1 MSGLIQFF
9 RLLRVF
15 FRISFLNEA
24 AYRANFFMQ
33 LLQSC
38 ISLGTA
44 LILFLTIFSYT
55 TMLDGWRSTELLAL
69 VGIYF
74 LMGGLMNF
82 VLQPSMNRFMTDV
95 RQGTLDFTI
104 LKPEDAQVLVSVRE
118 VEIWR
123 LVDVGVGMVVIVVA
137 LFEGGVNISLWGA
150 LGFVVALLAGG
161 IIIYSFILILSTLAF
176 WYTKIE
182 NILVIFQSMYEA
194 GRWPVTIYP
203 GWLRMMLTFIVPI
216 AFAIT
221 VPAEALTGRLVW
233 SVLLGAVAL
242 AVILLVGSRWF
253 WKFGIR
259 HYTGASA

>member
-1 MSGLIQFF
+1 
-9 RLLRVF
+9 
-15 FRISFLNEA
+15 
-24 AYRANFFMQ
+24 
-33 LLQSC
+33 
-38 ISLGTA
+38 
-44 LILFLTIFSYT
+44 
-55 TMLDGWRSTELLAL
+55 
-69 VGIYF
+69 VGI
-74 LMGGLMNF
+74 
-82 VLQPSMNRFMTDV
+82 
-95 RQGTLDFTI
+95 
-104 LKPEDAQVLVSVRE
+104 
-118 VEIWR
+118 
-123 LVDVGVGMVVIVVA
+123 VVIVVA

-242 AVILLVGSRWF
+242 AVILLAGSRWF

>member
-1 MSGLIQFF
+1 MGLIQLF
-9 RLLRVF
+9 RLLGTF
-15 FRISFLNEA
+15 FRIGILNEA

-33 LLQSC
+33 ILQAL
-38 ISLGTA
+38 IDLGTA
-44 LILFLTIFSYT
+44 LILFQTIFSYT
-55 TMLDGWRSTELLAL
+55 TTLDGWHSTELLAL

-74 LMGGLMNF
+74 LMGGLMSC
-82 VLQPSMNRFMTDV
+82 VLQPSMNRFMGDV
-95 RQGTLDFTI
+95 RDGTLDYTL
-104 LKPEDAQVLVSVRE
+104 LKPADSQVLVSVRE

-123 LVDVGVGMVVIVVA
+123 LIDVGLGIVVIVVA
-137 LFEGGVNISLWGA
+137 VFEGGVRLNIWSA
-150 LGFVVALLAGG
+150 VSFMVALLVGA
-161 IIIYSFILILSTLAF
+161 IIIYSFILILSTLVF

-221 VPAEALTGRLVW
+221 VPAQALTGRLVW
-233 SVLLGAVAL
+233 PVLLSAIAL
-242 AVILLVGSRWF
+242 ALVLFIGSRWF
-253 WKFGIR
+253 WRFGIR

>member
-1 MSGLIQFF
+1 MGLIHFF
-9 RLLRVF
+9 RLLWTF
-15 FRISFLNEA
+15 FRVSVLNEA

-33 LLQSC
+33 ILQSI

-44 LILFLTIFSYT
+44 LILFQTIFSYT
-55 TMLDGWRSTELLAL
+55 TTLDGWRSSELLVL

-74 LMGGLMNF
+74 LMDGVMNF
-82 VLQPSMNRFMTDV
+82 ALQPSMNRFMGDV
-95 RQGTLDFTI
+95 RQGLLDYTL

-123 LVDVGVGMVVIVVA
+123 LIDVALGIVVIGIA
-137 LFEGGVNISLWGA
+137 LFWRGAGISLWA
-150 LGFVVALLAGG
+150 VLSFAVALLAGG
-161 IIIYSFILILSTLAF
+161 VIVYSFIMILSTLCF
-176 WYTKIE
+176 WYMKIE
-182 NILVIFQSMYEA
+182 NILVIFQSMYDA

-203 GWLRMMLTFIVPI
+203 GWLRTMLTFIVPI

-233 SVLLGAVAL
+233 MVLLVAVAL
-242 AVILLVGSRWF
+242 AVALLALSRWF
-253 WKFGIR
+253 WKFGVR